1 MVNDFGDRRE
11 SALVYKILPE
21 SDWQEACRV
30 GTYRGSQDDLRDGYI
45 HLSAGHQVAGT
56 AARHF
61 RGMKDLI
68 LVAFAASDLGDAL
81 KWEPSRGGELFPH
94 LYAPLSTSAALWTR
108 PLPLGADGVP
118 VTPEEINAC

>member
-21 SDWQEACRV
+21 SDWQEACQV
-30 GTYRGSQDDLRDGYI
+30 GKYRGNLDDLRDGYI

-94 LYAPLSTSAALWTR
+94 LYAPLPTSAALWTR